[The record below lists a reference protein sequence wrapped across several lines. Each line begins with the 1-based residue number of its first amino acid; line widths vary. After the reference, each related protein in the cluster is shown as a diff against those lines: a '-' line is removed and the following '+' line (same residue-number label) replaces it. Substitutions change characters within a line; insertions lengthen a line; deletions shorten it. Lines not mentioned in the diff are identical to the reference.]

1 MIFCLIKPKIKNM
14 KIKFLSIMALVAAL
28 VGCSNNGRIDESN
41 DPNYIGRHEMTIS
54 DGKVSPEVLMAF
66 GRLSDVQ
73 VSPDQNKILY
83 GVGYYS
89 VAQNKSNREL
99 FVMNADGSDNQQ
111 ITATLKGE
119 SGARWVKNGKKIA
132 FLSAQSG
139 SMQLWEMNPDGTG
152 RTQISNR
159 EGGIS
164 DFLYSPDSKQ
174 VILIANVKWG
184 ERTTDRYPDLDK
196 TSGII
201 VEDLMYK
208 HWDEWVTT
216 VPHPFLY
223 DYNGKVLS
231 NERDI
236 IEGEPFECPLK
247 PFGGAEQL
255 AFSSDGK
262 LIAYTCKKLSGQAYA
277 LSTNTDIYLYDVA
290 EGKTVANLSKDM
302 MGYDINP
309 IFSPDGTKLAWE
321 SMEHDGYES
330 DKNRL
335 FVMDLATRT
344 RSYITADFDQN
355 ANSLQ
360 WDKESKHIY
369 FISCWHGCT
378 QVYKANI
385 ETKEIKQLTEGQHDY
400 EQIAL
405 CSNKIIGVR
414 HSMSMPNEVYS
425 INPENGEQTQ
435 ITFEN
440 KHLLDQ
446 VNMGKVEPRWVP
458 TTDGKEMLVWVIYP
472 ANFDPAKK
480 YPTLLY
486 CQGGPQSPV
495 SQFWSYRWNFQIMA
509 SNDYIIVAPNRRGLV
524 GFGQEWLEAISKDY
538 GGQCMRDYFSA
549 IDHVAQEPFVDK
561 DRLGCV
567 GASFGGY
574 SVYWMAGHHEGRF
587 KAFIAHDGMFN
598 LEQQYLETEEMFFV
612 NWDLGGPYWDAKT
625 TETYANSPHRF
636 VDKWDTPIMVIHGET
651 DYRILASQGMSAYNA
666 AKLRGIPAE
675 LLIFPDENHWVLQP
689 QNSVLWQRRFFNW
702 LDRWL
707 K

>member
-1 MIFCLIKPKIKNM
+1 MRKLLFMATLALLATACHPHEDSDKAPITKPEIT
-14 KIKFLSIMALVAAL
+14 IQGGRLTPEALWAM
-28 VGCSNNGRIDESN
+28 GRINSVL
-41 DPNYIGRHEMTIS
+41 PNEATGQIAYT
-54 DGKVSPEVLMAF
+54 VS
-66 GRLSDVQ
+66 
-73 VSPDQNKILY
+73 
-83 GVGYYS
+83 YYS
-89 VAQNKSNREL
+89 VQENRSTSWIRIAQE
-99 FVMNADGSDNQQ
+99 D
-111 ITATLKGE
+111 
-119 SGARWVKNGKKIA
+119 NGKLVTTNEFVGYEPTWVGNQLAYLKAGKLYLPKTKSPIANQHACLEGFDKDIEGFLLSPKGDKI
-132 FLSAQSG
+132 
-139 SMQLWEMNPDGTG
+139 
-152 RTQISNR
+152 
-159 EGGIS
+159 
-164 DFLYSPDSKQ
+164 
-174 VILIANVKWG
+174 ILIAQVKTVAST
-184 ERTTDRYPDLDK
+184 EDKYPDLPLA
-196 TSGII
+196 SGR
-201 VEDLMYK
+201 VVNDLMYK

-223 DYNGKVLS
+223 DYDGKTLS

-255 AFSSDGK
+255 AFSPDGK

-309 IFSPDGTKLAWE
+309 TFSPDGTKLAWE

-335 FVMDLATRT
+335 FVIDLATRT
-344 RSYITADFDQN
+344 RTYITADFDQN

-360 WDKESKHIY
+360 WDAEGKHIY

-405 CSNKIIGVR
+405 CGNKIIGVR

-440 KHLLDQ
+440 RHLLDQ
-446 VNMGKVEPRWVP
+446 LQMGKVEPRWVP

-625 TETYANSPHRF
+625 AETYANSPHKF